1 MSLKNKLILISYF
14 FLVLTAEAQDINL
27 TVTGVGSTKADA
39 IIDAQRNALRIS
51 YGEFISSNISVVNNE
66 LVKNENVNLVNGT
79 IKNFKVVSVSENIFT
94 DPPILEVLIDV
105 TTSRERLMAFSKSIG
120 IDVEVAGSL
129 FGAQI
134 KLQKINQ
141 KNESIAMEHLLK
153 RVQFANNLFDYKL
166 EVNDPKI
173 YKAKK
178 WKQYNAS
185 GGFDPYCYRYQ
196 SKTRGWQEDCDVSK
210 FDGYKGTEERYGI
223 DVYSPLF
230 TNDNYLNLRHSIIN
244 TLESIQMSEKEKN
257 DYLNI
262 NKPYF
267 LIHIMLDKEGDC
279 AYTLNRKIRKAAA
292 HYSSWENAGARK
304 LVDKF
309 CRNDFEKT
317 IYLRS
322 KKSLELLGTINEL
335 IYAEIN
341 KYKLIRV
348 SGTEKKLIDQPTF
361 REYLNMEQYDEKG
374 NINPFLHTT
383 ENGKSWSFGY
393 TGWKSN
399 PFKRISTFVTIN
411 TPPGNKVHKAWV
423 DELGVRWEGGLSG
436 NRWNS
441 GMPRPSI
448 VKNNNYIR
456 FYERGHPFAYLYWRD
471 VVTVSELSK
480 VSKYEISIN

>member
-1 MSLKNKLILISYF
+1 MSSKNIIILISYF
-14 FLVLTAEAQDINL
+14 FLVLPAAAEDINL

-79 IKNFKVVSVSENIFT
+79 IKNFKVVSVSENTFT

-105 TTSRERLMAFSKSIG
+105 TTSRESLMAFSKSIG

-178 WKQYNAS
+178 WQRYD
-185 GGFDPYCYRYQ
+185 GYGRGMDPYCYSYQ

-210 FDGYKGTEERYGI
+210 FDGYKGTEERYGV
-223 DVYSPLF
+223 DVYSPLIA
-230 TNDNYLNLRHSIIN
+230 NDNYLNLRHSIIN

-292 HYSSWENAGARK
+292 HYHCGGGCLAKE
-304 LVDKF
+304 LIHKF
-309 CRNDFEKT
+309 CLKKDFEKT

-341 KYKLIRV
+341 KYKLNRV

-374 NINPFLHTT
+374 NINPFLNTST
-383 ENGKSWSFGY
+383 DSIKSWSYGY
-393 TGWKSN
+393 VGWRSS

-411 TPPGNKVHKAWV
+411 TPPGNKVHEARV
-423 DELGVRWEGGLSG
+423 DELGVRWD
-436 NRWNS
+436 S

-448 VKNNNYIR
+448 VMNNNYIR
-456 FYERGHPFAYLYWRD
+456 FYESGHPFAYLYWRD

-480 VSKYEISIN
+480 ISKYEISVN